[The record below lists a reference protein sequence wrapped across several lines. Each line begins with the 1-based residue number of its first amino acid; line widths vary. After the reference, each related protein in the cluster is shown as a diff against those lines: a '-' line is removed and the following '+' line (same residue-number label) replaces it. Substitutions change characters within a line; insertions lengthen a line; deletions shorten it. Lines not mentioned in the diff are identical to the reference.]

1 MAMRKGGKPKWA
13 SALNS
18 MVPLYALSPAEGHLP
33 FYLAAWRGETG
44 TTGQA
49 KQALGK

>member
-18 MVPLYALSPAEGHLP
+18 MTRLYALSPAEGHLP
-33 FYLAAWRGETG
+33 FYLAAWRDETG
-44 TTGQA
+44 IAG
-49 KQALGK
+49 